1 MPKTENAD
9 ALKSHPNL
17 ALSNRI
23 SPYISY
29 YSRGSILP
37 VSRLHTLHTTAHSY
51 NYSYS
56 DSDSSCIDMASI
68 FGKKNRTSASSSTH
82 SQSSPG
88 LVASVP
94 YSQLASGPPPV
105 AGPSTSGSG
114 PGPGSGNRGSDVAAS
129 RLVSAPSTNPTLTDD
144 GTPVRVSVSATP
156 TKGEGSRRSNAS
168 FATTTTMDTGM
179 GTGTGTTGRSSSHE
193 YQEMLRRATLDT
205 NHQQT
210 PIYETMASSKTPAFS
225 PYSSSPHPVRTPAT
239 PGTPGTPSQEFGMRP
254 YPYVAGSGSAY
265 GYGKSPETSSI
276 RSMSSVNS
284 TYDPNNPMS
293 DTGRYPK
300 FETQSIPGLANGSG
314 SGYKSTSTPT
324 TQSTTSL
331 PLPSPL
337 PNRNGEYARPPD
349 QEIEF
354 WYQQILQKT
363 DLDPSR
369 SSYMMSSPNPSLSR
383 SSVVTSSSLNANANA
398 NASSAA
404 RSAANLPMDSK
415 WTIVQQ
421 YWKSR
426 EQQQHQQHQH
436 QHHKHHETTP
446 KALGRKMAT
455 TATAKSGKGS
465 VEYFLSHALSRT
477 LTPAILF
484 SLEIS
489 LRTET
494 LE

>member
-1 MPKTENAD
+1 
-9 ALKSHPNL
+9 
-17 ALSNRI
+17 
-23 SPYISY
+23 
-29 YSRGSILP
+29 
-37 VSRLHTLHTTAHSY
+37 
-51 NYSYS
+51 
-56 DSDSSCIDMASI
+56 MASI

-105 AGPSTSGSG
+105 AGPSASGSG
-114 PGPGSGNRGSDVAAS
+114 SGSGSRGSDVVAS

-144 GTPVRVSVSATP
+144 GTPIRMSVSVSATP

-168 FATTTTMDTGM
+168 YATTTTDTGIGIGI
-179 GTGTGTTGRSSSHE
+179 GTGTGRSSAHE

-205 NHQQT
+205 NPHT
-210 PIYETMASSKTPAFS
+210 PIYETMASTKSPTFS
-225 PYSSSPHPVRTPAT
+225 PYPSPHPVRTPATPATQAT

-254 YPYVAGSGSAY
+254 YPYVAGSGSGY

-314 SGYKSTSTPT
+314 SGSGNKSTSMSMSTPT

-383 SSVVTSSSLNANANA
+383 SSVVTSSSLNVNVNTNANANA

-436 QHHKHHETTP
+436 QRHKHHETTP

-455 TATAKSGKGS
+455 AATAAKSGKGS

>member
-1 MPKTENAD
+1 
-9 ALKSHPNL
+9 
-17 ALSNRI
+17 
-23 SPYISY
+23 
-29 YSRGSILP
+29 
-37 VSRLHTLHTTAHSY
+37 
-51 NYSYS
+51 
-56 DSDSSCIDMASI
+56 MASI

-114 PGPGSGNRGSDVAAS
+114 PGSGSGNRGSDVAAS

-168 FATTTTMDTGM
+168 FATTTTMD
-179 GTGTGTTGRSSSHE
+179 TGTGTTGRSSSHE

-300 FETQSIPGLANGSG
+300 FETQ
-314 SGYKSTSTPT
+314 
-324 TQSTTSL
+324 
-331 PLPSPL
+331 
-337 PNRNGEYARPPD
+337 
-349 QEIEF
+349 
-354 WYQQILQKT
+354 
-363 DLDPSR
+363 
-369 SSYMMSSPNPSLSR
+369 
-383 SSVVTSSSLNANANA
+383 
-398 NASSAA
+398 
-404 RSAANLPMDSK
+404 
-415 WTIVQQ
+415 
-421 YWKSR
+421 
-426 EQQQHQQHQH
+426 
-436 QHHKHHETTP
+436 
-446 KALGRKMAT
+446 
-455 TATAKSGKGS
+455 
-465 VEYFLSHALSRT
+465 
-477 LTPAILF
+477 
-484 SLEIS
+484 
-489 LRTET
+489 
-494 LE
+494 

>member
-1 MPKTENAD
+1 
-9 ALKSHPNL
+9 
-17 ALSNRI
+17 
-23 SPYISY
+23 
-29 YSRGSILP
+29 
-37 VSRLHTLHTTAHSY
+37 
-51 NYSYS
+51 
-56 DSDSSCIDMASI
+56 MASI

-94 YSQLASGPPPV
+94 YSQLTSGPPPV
-105 AGPSTSGSG
+105 AGPSASG
-114 PGPGSGNRGSDVAAS
+114 PGSRGSDVAAS

-144 GTPVRVSVSATP
+144 GTPIRVSVAATP

-168 FATTTTMDTGM
+168 YATTTTTTATD
-179 GTGTGTTGRSSSHE
+179 TGTGIATGRSSSHE

-205 NHQQT
+205 NQHT
-210 PIYETMASSKTPAFS
+210 PIYETMASSKS
-225 PYSSSPHPVRTPAT
+225 PTFGPYPSPHPVRTPAT

-254 YPYVAGSGSAY
+254 YPYVAGSGSGSGYGY

-300 FETQSIPGLANGSG
+300 FETQSIPGLANGNGSYSG
-314 SGYKSTSTPT
+314 NGNKSTGTPT

-383 SSVVTSSSLNANANA
+383 SSVVTSPSLNVNVNTNANAN
-398 NASSAA
+398 SAA

-426 EQQQHQQHQH
+426 EHQHHQH

-446 KALGRKMAT
+446 KALGRKAAT

>member
-1 MPKTENAD
+1 
-9 ALKSHPNL
+9 
-17 ALSNRI
+17 
-23 SPYISY
+23 
-29 YSRGSILP
+29 
-37 VSRLHTLHTTAHSY
+37 
-51 NYSYS
+51 
-56 DSDSSCIDMASI
+56 MASI

-105 AGPSTSGSG
+105 AGPSASGS
-114 PGPGSGNRGSDVAAS
+114 SSRGSDVAAS

-144 GTPVRVSVSATP
+144 GTPVRVSASLSGTP

-168 FATTTTMDTGM
+168 YATTTTTTTTDAGI
-179 GTGTGTTGRSSSHE
+179 GTGTGRSSSHE
-193 YQEMLRRATLDT
+193 YQEMLRRATVDT
-205 NHQQT
+205 NPHT
-210 PIYETMASSKTPAFS
+210 PIYETMASTKSPTFS
-225 PYSSSPHPVRTPAT
+225 PYPSPHPVRTPATPAT

-254 YPYVAGSGSAY
+254 YPYVAGSGSGYGYGY

-300 FETQSIPGLANGSG
+300 FETQSIPGLANGNGSYSG
-314 SGYKSTSTPT
+314 SGNKSTGMSTPT
-324 TQSTTSL
+324 TQPTTSL

-383 SSVVTSSSLNANANA
+383 SSVVTSSSLNVNVNTNA

>member
-1 MPKTENAD
+1 
-9 ALKSHPNL
+9 
-17 ALSNRI
+17 
-23 SPYISY
+23 
-29 YSRGSILP
+29 
-37 VSRLHTLHTTAHSY
+37 
-51 NYSYS
+51 
-56 DSDSSCIDMASI
+56 MASI
-68 FGKKNRTSASSSTH
+68 FGKKHRTSASSAPH
-82 SQSSPG
+82 AGPG
-88 LVASVP
+88 LAASVP

-105 AGPSTSGSG
+105 AGPSGS
-114 PGPGSGNRGSDVAAS
+114 RSDAS

-144 GTPVRVSVSATP
+144 GTPGRVSRTP
-156 TKGEGSRRSNAS
+156 TSNTPTTPRRRTEGSERERHGEGSRRSNAS
-168 FATTTTMDTGM
+168 YAAE
-179 GTGTGTTGRSSSHE
+179 TGRSPSHE
-193 YQEMLRRATLDT
+193 YQEMLWRATSESG
-205 NHQQT
+205 HHT
-210 PIYETMASSKTPAFS
+210 PIYEAMTSSKSSAFT
-225 PYSSSPHPVRTPAT
+225 SPHPAR
-239 PGTPGTPSQEFGMRP
+239 TPGTPSHEFGMRP
-254 YPYVAGSGSAY
+254 HPYVAG
-265 GYGKSPETSSI
+265 YGKNPETSSI

-300 FETQSIPGLANGSG
+300 FETQTVPGANG
-314 SGYKSTSTPT
+314 KSTP

-337 PNRNGEYARPPD
+337 PNRSGEYARPPD
-349 QEIEF
+349 HEIEF

-369 SSYMMSSPNPSLSR
+369 SYMSSPNPSLSR
-383 SSVVTSSSLNANANA
+383 ASVSSLGSN
-398 NASSAA
+398 SAA

-426 EQQQHQQHQH
+426 EQQQ
-436 QHHKHHETTP
+436 KHHEAP
-446 KALGRKMAT
+446 KALGRK
-455 TATAKSGKGS
+455 TARGGKGS